1 MDKRERLEAAIR
13 GQPVDR
19 APIALW
25 RHFPGDDQRPAD
37 LAAATVA
44 FQRRWDFDFVKVT
57 PASSFCVRDWG
68 AVDEWIGN
76 IEGTRDY
83 TRRPIRAAEDWLALR
98 PLDPRAGALGDQL
111 RCLELIRAEL
121 PDAPIVQTIFN
132 PLSQAKNL
140 AGPDLPSMLRRHP
153 REVKHGLEIIA
164 ATTVEFIRA
173 AKAIGVDGIFLA
185 VQHASA
191 SLLSEAEYREFG
203 VEHDLRVLAAAQGWL
218 NVLHLHGDA
227 VYFELLADYPVQIWN
242 WHDRETPPHLAGGLA
257 RVRGAVCGGLA
268 REATML
274 RGAPGDVRAA
284 VLDAIEQ
291 TAGRRLIVGT
301 GCVLLI
307 PTPEAN
313 LRAAR
318 DAVQSARAS
327 TGHCA

>member
-1 MDKRERLEAAIR
+1 MNKRERLEAAIH

-25 RHFPGDDQRPAD
+25 RHFPGDDQRPGD

-68 AVDEWIGN
+68 AADEWIGN

-83 TRRPIRAAEDWLALR
+83 IRRPIHAAEDWLALR
-98 PLDPRAGALGDQL
+98 QLDPRAGALGDQL
-111 RCLELIRAEL
+111 RCLELIRDEL
-121 PDAPIVQTIFN
+121 PDMPIIQTIFN
-132 PLSQAKNL
+132 PLAQAKNL
-140 AGPDLPSMLRRHP
+140 VVPGLVSMLRGHP
-153 REVKHGLEIIA
+153 HEVKRALEIIA
-164 ATTVEFIRA
+164 STTIEFVRA
-173 AKAIGVDGIFLA
+173 ATAAGVDGIFFA

-191 SLLSEAEYREFG
+191 ALMSQAEYREFG
-203 VEHDLRVLAAAQGWL
+203 VEYDLRVLAAAQDGWL

-227 VYFELLADYPVQIWN
+227 VYFDLLAGYPVQVWN
-242 WHDRETPPHLAGGLA
+242 WHDRETPPDLAHGLA

-274 RGAPGDVRAA
+274 RGAPDA
-284 VLDAIEQ
+284 VHAEVMDAIEQ
-291 TAGRRLIVGT
+291 TGGRRLIVGT
-301 GCVLLI
+301 GCVMLI

-318 DAVQSARAS
+318 DAVQSIRLSA
-327 TGHCA
+327 